1 MALNSNFDKQLL
13 IFNFCHFPFLVLIF
27 KIFFDVVTVDAA
39 NAGGWQVPT
48 EDGGFVQIEAPN
60 LIIQQPEEEMV
71 EMEVGE
77 DLHVAEEYDPMAFF
91 AGPAD
96 LNQDHQ
102 EPDPNVGQA
111 VDSSII
117 GKFTTLNDLKKEIE
131 LVKLNWFE
139 GKNQHQKI
147 FYTNC

>member
-1 MALNSNFDKQLL
+1 M
-13 IFNFCHFPFLVLIF
+13 VLIF
-27 KIFFDVVTVDAA
+27 KIFFDIVTVDAA

-117 GKFTTLNDLKKEIE
+117 GKFYNMKRFEKGFKLGIKLG
-131 LVKLNWFE
+131 VKLGVRLAGSNWE
-139 GKNQHQKI
+139 
-147 FYTNC
+147 

>member
-1 MALNSNFDKQLL
+1 MEIAK
-13 IFNFCHFPFLVLIF
+13 LIF
-27 KIFFDVVTVDAA
+27 KIIFNIVTVDAA

-96 LNQDHQ
+96 LNQAQ

-117 GKFTTLNDLKKEIE
+117 GKFNNIKRFNNGSTWGS
-131 LVKLNWFE
+131 NWGSIWE
-139 GKNQHQKI
+139 STGGLTWEQ
-147 FYTNC
+147 C

>member
-27 KIFFDVVTVDAA
+27 KIFFDIVTVDAA

-117 GKFTTLNDLKKEIE
+117 GKFYNMKRFEKGFKLGIKLG
-131 LVKLNWFE
+131 VKLGVRLAGSNWE
-139 GKNQHQKI
+139 
-147 FYTNC
+147 

>member
-1 MALNSNFDKQLL
+1 
-13 IFNFCHFPFLVLIF
+13 
-27 KIFFDVVTVDAA
+27 
-39 NAGGWQVPT
+39 
-48 EDGGFVQIEAPN
+48 
-60 LIIQQPEEEMV
+60 MV

-117 GKFTTLNDLKKEIE
+117 GKFNDIIRLNKGFKLGIK
-131 LVKLNWFE
+131 LGVKLGVRLVGSNWE
-139 GKNQHQKI
+139 
-147 FYTNC
+147 

>member
-1 MALNSNFDKQLL
+1 LALNSNFDKQLL

-131 LVKLNWFE
+131 LVKLN
-139 GKNQHQKI
+139 
-147 FYTNC
+147 

>member
-1 MALNSNFDKQLL
+1 M
-13 IFNFCHFPFLVLIF
+13 
-27 KIFFDVVTVDAA
+27 
-39 NAGGWQVPT
+39 
-48 EDGGFVQIEAPN
+48 QIEAPN

-117 GKFTTLNDLKKEIE
+117 GKFSSISNEIKKVNLVFKLGVNLGGYIEKSLKIQGSRIKWCGEKHR
-131 LVKLNWFE
+131 LS
-139 GKNQHQKI
+139 
-147 FYTNC
+147 

>member
-13 IFNFCHFPFLVLIF
+13 IFNFCHFTILVLIF
-27 KIFFDVVTVDAA
+27 KIFFNTVTVDAA

-117 GKFTTLNDLKKEIE
+117 GKFNDIIRLNKGFKLGIK
-131 LVKLNWFE
+131 LGVKLGVRLAGSNWE
-139 GKNQHQKI
+139 
-147 FYTNC
+147 